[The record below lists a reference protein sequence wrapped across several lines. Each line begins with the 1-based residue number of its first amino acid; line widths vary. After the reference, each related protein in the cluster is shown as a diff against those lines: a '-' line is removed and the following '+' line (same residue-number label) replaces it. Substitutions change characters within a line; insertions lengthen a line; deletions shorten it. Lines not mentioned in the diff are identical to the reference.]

1 MHPHRRR
8 CRRYVPQHLLRE
20 DCHSITNTTLPG
32 TNTDAVAID
41 KSQQHTPNR
50 GLLAHF
56 KTPTSP
62 DVTQGIEDAVRA
74 VLTLSKLST
83 SDIASVTV
91 GTTHFINAAI
101 ERDVRRLNKVAI
113 IRLSKSFLREVPPFS
128 DFPPALA
135 KIINGYVGYVD
146 GGLHID
152 GSEEAPVDM
161 RQVFE
166 RCAEIRALGLSAVVI
181 AGVFS
186 PIDEIFQQERQ
197 VQRIVSRELP
207 GVDVICSHEV
217 ANIGFL
223 ERENASILNAA
234 ILKYAKRT
242 VNGFHRAMKTLGLS
256 CPLFL
261 TQNDGEYLSL
271 R

>member
-1 MHPHRRR
+1 MANQDPSEYNMTSPTSGR
-8 CRRYVPQHLLRE
+8 CIRIGVDVGGRFRPKTIRISNQRPPTSPQ
-20 DCHSITNTTLPG
+20 TNTTLSG

-56 KTPTSP
+56 KTPTTP

-74 VLTLSKLST
+74 VLTLSQLST

-128 DFPPALA
+128 DFPPGLA

-152 GSEEAPVDM
+152 WSEE
-161 RQVFE
+161 
-166 RCAEIRALGLSAVVI
+166 
-181 AGVFS
+181 S
-186 PIDEIFQQERQ
+186 PINESQ
-197 VQRIVSRELP
+197 VV
-207 GVDVICSHEV
+207 
-217 ANIGFL
+217 
-223 ERENASILNAA
+223 
-234 ILKYAKRT
+234 
-242 VNGFHRAMKTLGLS
+242 
-256 CPLFL
+256 
-261 TQNDGEYLSL
+261 
-271 R
+271 